1 LTPYQDW
8 RIFCAIEILVRNY
21 SKVYDVDSRLD
32 ELAGLLQESNYRLT
46 PQRLAVVR
54 ALIEDDEHPSAETVY
69 GRIRATLPTTSLA
82 TVYNT
87 LEALREIGQVLEV
100 RPGQGPVR
108 YDVRQPHRHSH
119 LLCTRCGRVED
130 APLSGE
136 PARPEVQ
143 VQGWRELD
151 VRLDFQGVCPEC
163 REAGD
168 E

>member
-1 LTPYQDW
+1 
-8 RIFCAIEILVRNY
+8 
-21 SKVYDVDSRLD
+21 
-32 ELAGLLQESNYRLT
+32 
-46 PQRLAVVR
+46 
-54 ALIEDDEHPSAETVY
+54 
-69 GRIRATLPTTSLA
+69 A

-87 LEALREIGQVLEV
+87 LDALREIGQVLEV

-108 YDVRQPHRHSH
+108 YDVRQPHSHPH

-130 APLSGE
+130 APISEE

-143 VQGWRELD
+143 MRGWRALD
-151 VRLDFQGVCPEC
+151 VRLDFQGVCPSC